1 MTQAR
6 SPSEIPLIAVLQR
19 FGSFI
24 PACINTDNA
33 GAYGTRIEN
42 EYAIALF
49 GLMEAGMS
57 RTEALTLL
65 DRLRLTGL
73 NRLY

>member
-1 MTQAR
+1 MA
-6 SPSEIPLIAVLQR
+6 
-19 FGSFI
+19 
-24 PACINTDNA
+24 
-33 GAYGTRIEN
+33 IEN

-57 RTEALTLL
+57 RTEAIALL

-73 NRLY
+73 NRLH